1 MKIANNISLALAI
14 LILISSCSSDDTP
27 AGSNDKDAIIGS
39 WNLVELNITPDQD
52 INNDGTAN
60 SNILSELNCVSGT
73 LTFREDNTWSLAFN
87 GVNITA
93 ITGGLFDIRCA
104 NFTSTG
110 NGTWQLQNNQLTLFQ
125 GFTTIFYT
133 LNDNRLTNIIG
144 EDLPDFSSEVYEKQ

>member
-1 MKIANNISLALAI
+1 MKLAEQL
-14 LILISSCSSDDTP
+14 LIPLFSFALIISCSSDDTP
-27 AGSNDKDAIIGS
+27 AGSNDKDAIIGT
-39 WNLVELNITPDQD
+39 WNLVELNISPDQD
-52 INNDGTAN
+52 IDNDGTAN

-93 ITGGLFDIRCA
+93 ITGGLFDISCA

-133 LNDNRLTNIIG
+133 LNDNKLTNIIG
-144 EDLPDFSSEVYEKQ
+144 EDLPDFSSEVYQKQ

>member
-1 MKIANNISLALAI
+1 MKLSYKYLLSLFSLTI
-14 LILISSCSSDDTP
+14 FLSCSSDDTP
-27 AGSNDKDAIIGS
+27 AGSNDKDAIVGT
-39 WNLVELNITPDQD
+39 WNLVELNVSPDQD
-52 INNDGTAN
+52 IDNDGTAN
-60 SNILSELNCVSGT
+60 SNILTELSCVSGT
-73 LTFREDNTWSLAFN
+73 LTFREDNTWNIAFN
-87 GVNITA
+87 GVNITS